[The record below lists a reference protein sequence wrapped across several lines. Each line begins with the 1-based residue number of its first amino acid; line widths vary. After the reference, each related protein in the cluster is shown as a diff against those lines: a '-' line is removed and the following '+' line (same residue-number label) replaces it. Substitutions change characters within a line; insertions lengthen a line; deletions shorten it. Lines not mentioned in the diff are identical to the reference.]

1 MGALPH
7 NLLVFVRTL
16 RGAGIATDPERAR
29 LCLQA
34 LEHTDLHP
42 RAAFYH
48 AARATLVYRKQDLAS
63 FDRLFATFWQ
73 RPTLDGPPT
82 PPAPRQQAVRLA
94 EQAAEQEGRSS
105 YSARELL
112 RRKDFRELSDT
123 ELIQVRGMIT
133 GLSWQLGQRRSRR
146 RRPGAGRRLDHRRS
160 WRTNLQFG
168 GEPLRRVYRRRVYKP
183 RPLVLIADVSGSME
197 RYAELMLHL
206 AHGLVRN
213 LNQPIEVF
221 VFSTRLS
228 RITRQL
234 RSGSVERVLREVSEA
249 VPDWSGGTRIGEA
262 LKRFNYR
269 WARRTL
275 SRGALAAV
283 ISDGLDRG
291 QVGLLAT
298 EMARLQRSCYRLIW
312 LNPLLGSPTY
322 QPRARGMQAALPYV
336 DHFLPIHNLLSME
349 QFAGRLPQLSH
360 RPARR
365 PTPK

>member
-1 MGALPH
+1 M
-7 NLLVFVRTL
+7 L
-16 RGAGIATDPERAR
+16 RGAGVATDPERAR
-29 LCLQA
+29 LCLRA
-34 LEHTDLHP
+34 LAHTGLHP

-48 AARATLVYRKQDLAS
+48 AARTTLIYHREDLAA
-63 FDRLFATFWQ
+63 FDDLFEAFW
-73 RPTLDGPPT
+73 RRRTLNPPQA
-82 PPAPRQQAVRLA
+82 PSAPRQLAVRRA
-94 EQAAEQEGRSS
+94 EQPSQHQGGTS

-112 RRKDFRELSDT
+112 RRKDFRELSDM
-123 ELIQVRGMIT
+123 ELIRVRGMIAEL
-133 GLSWQLGQRRSRR
+133 GLQLGLRRSRR

-160 WRTNLQFG
+160 WRANLQYG

-197 RYAELMLHL
+197 PYAELMLHL
-206 AHGLVRN
+206 AHGLVRD

-234 RSGSVERVLREVSEA
+234 RSGTVERALREVSEA
-249 VPDWSGGTRIGEA
+249 VPDWSGGTRIGQA
-262 LKRFNYR
+262 LKSFNFR

-275 SRGALAAV
+275 TRGALAAV

-291 QVGLLAT
+291 QVGLLAI

-312 LNPLLGSPTY
+312 LNPLLGSSSYRPL
-322 QPRARGMQAALPYV
+322 ARGMQAALPYV

-349 QFAGRLPQLSH
+349 QFAGRLPLLAH
-360 RPARR
+360 RPPRR
-365 PTPK
+365 PSVHRASVVQPA